1 MTQSGHRP
9 ASYGAVAKPVEVSF
23 GPLSKYSFKPIRC
36 RLLGFGMDMRR
47 REFLGVLGGAAASW
61 PLAARAQQPALPVF
75 GILFVFSR
83 EFGRTFTEPLRAYM
97 QALGYVEGRNIA
109 FDVRYADG
117 KADRLPALA
126 AELVAQRPSVI
137 AIFGDATG
145 VAVKAATTTIPVVS
159 MSEVLS
165 AGETLTDM
173 QRPGGNITGVS
184 VMGTEL
190 DAKRLEILAEL
201 LPARSTVLLLADP
214 TTHRE
219 SRPALDA
226 TAASLG
232 LTLREAV
239 VGTPEQ
245 IEQALRE
252 AKDHGA
258 SGVNV
263 LSSALLFAM
272 RGHIIGLAA
281 ELGLPAMY
289 QWPETAEEGGLIA
302 YGPSLRGAFRHVTTL
317 VDKVLKGAKPSDI
330 PVEQPT
336 RFSLVINLKTAGA
349 LA

>member
-1 MTQSGHRP
+1 
-9 ASYGAVAKPVEVSF
+9 
-23 GPLSKYSFKPIRC
+23 
-36 RLLGFGMDMRR
+36 
-47 REFLGVLGGAAASW
+47 
-61 PLAARAQQPALPVF
+61 
-75 GILFVFSR
+75 
-83 EFGRTFTEPLRAYM
+83 
-97 QALGYVEGRNIA
+97 
-109 FDVRYADG
+109 
-117 KADRLPALA
+117 
-126 AELVAQRPSVI
+126 
-137 AIFGDATG
+137 
-145 VAVKAATTTIPVVS
+145 TIPVVS
-159 MSEVLS
+159 MSEDLVRAKLV
-165 AGETLTDM
+165 TDM
-173 QRPGGNITGVS
+173 RRPGGNITGVS

-219 SRPALDA
+219 SRPALDV

-245 IEQALRE
+245 IERALRE
-252 AKDHGA
+252 AQDHGA

-263 LSSALLFAM
+263 LSSALLFAL

-281 ELGLPAMY
+281 KLGLPAIY

-302 YGPSLRGAFRHVTTL
+302 YGPSLRGAFRQVTTL

-336 RFSLVINLKTAGA
+336 RFSLVINLKTASA
-349 LA
+349 LGLTVPPLTFLRADRAID